1 MLSAGAFHQCLPV
14 PASRLKDDA
23 AQTLIQ
29 GLTPQRSSL
38 NSLSHPGR
46 SSHRPFG
53 TYWGFSP
60 LPVRGSHLP
69 PRKTIKLYALPTA
82 SQRLGS
88 QRLRQLGGFLRTMT
102 AVHHSRAT
110 RYNTRTDADGACQD
124 RTENQG
130 SDHHGFL
137 LCLCPLPLSSALRAF
152 NITERPCA
160 QAVYAEASCC
170 VNREEKPSALKEKPE
185 SE

>member
-1 MLSAGAFHQCLPV
+1 MVSVGSFCRYFPPV
-14 PASRLKDDA
+14 PPAPASRLKDDA
-23 AQTLIQ
+23 AKRRCGANPHAGAHAASIIIH
-29 GLTPQRSSL
+29 
-38 NSLSHPGR
+38 SLSHPGR

-69 PRKTIKLYALPTA
+69 PRKTIKLYALPTGG
-82 SQRLGS
+82 QRLGS

-110 RYNTRTDADGACQD
+110 RHNTRTNTDGACQD

-137 LCLCPLPLSSALRAF
+137 LYLCPLPLFSALCAF
-152 NITERPCA
+152 NITD
-160 QAVYAEASCC
+160 
-170 VNREEKPSALKEKPE
+170 
-185 SE
+185 

>member
-1 MLSAGAFHQCLPV
+1 MGLSTSASRAR
-14 PASRLKDDA
+14 SRLKDDA

-29 GLTPQRSSL
+29 GLTPHQSSL

-60 LPVRGSHLP
+60 LPVQGSHLP
-69 PRKTIKLYALPTA
+69 PRKTIKLYTLPT
-82 SQRLGS
+82 GS
-88 QRLRQLGGFLRTMT
+88 QCVGSHLLSQLGGLFRTMT
-102 AVHHSRAT
+102 AVHPSRAT
-110 RYNTRTDADGACQD
+110 RHNTRTNTDGACQD

-137 LCLCPLPLSSALRAF
+137 LCLCPLPLSSALHAF

-160 QAVYAEASCC
+160 QAVYADASCC
-170 VNREEKPSALKEKPE
+170 VNRGEKPSALKEKPE
-185 SE
+185 SDEK